1 MKVSYSKLLV
11 QGVIATALLMSMSC
25 QKKGSA
31 RGVQPNTVTKAGA
44 PTAGDENKN
53 VQDPSLKDV
62 PGTKDQTVVTSGDR
76 TKVEPQVLPQA
87 DSPEV
92 DAEKVATTSSAD
104 KTTAAPV
111 ATKKSADADKKTEKA
126 TAPAVETK
134 TVEVKA
140 AAPKACSEVIV
151 KNDAQLKTLEAKII
165 EVDKLSSTL
174 EKDRIANY
182 TTYHQLCLDWAKAF
196 ETEKIES
203 CEADGKNRAVNSKSV
218 SCIKY
223 ALALKDL
230 TGKENTISANVTK
243 ARNERMAQLRAA
255 KLVVSD
261 EAKEMFAKE
270 NTSWKMFIVD
280 GELQT
285 DSAKLVDALK
295 ANKVACTIAVPAQ
308 DKYTH
313 AQNVI
318 VNITAATELIAT
330 DEADPVQK
338 GVELAIRMKA
348 SDKNA
353 TAEEAAKAT
362 EEKSVMLCSNLDSKN
377 MNTAGLQKA
386 LGKHIAVAAAV
397 APTEKTEKADKEDKE
412 EKTEEKTEEKV
423 VKNK

>member
-44 PTAGDENKN
+44 PTAGDDNKN
-53 VQDPSLKDV
+53 VQDPSLKNV

-76 TKVEPQVLPQA
+76 TKVEPQVLPQV

-92 DAEKVATTSSAD
+92 DAEKVATTSSTD

-111 ATKKSADADKKTEKA
+111 ETKA
-126 TAPAVETK
+126 TTPAIETK

-140 AAPKACSEVIV
+140 AAPKACSEAIV
-151 KNDAQLKTLEAKII
+151 KNDTQLKTLEAKII

-203 CEADGKNRAVNSKSV
+203 CEADGKARAVNSKSV

-295 ANKVACTIAVPAQ
+295 ANKIVCTIAVPVQ

-348 SDKNA
+348 SDKEA

-377 MNTAGLQKA
+377 MNTAGLKKA